1 LDAISKNSIVMSQEQ
16 ELSWRE
22 AMILARIRAKKERER
37 EERHRRV
44 EHQVRLRRRQIDAEV
59 RADAA
64 KRQLANL
71 EAARTRL
78 RRAEER
84 ATVADLEYAMSVYRG
99 PILRGTGSMP
109 VDVAHRWLR
118 VRVEPGAPEIPEF
131 RVDIDRLAARL
142 TATVRY
148 DVSLPVNAYAWQARR
163 DVELQRPVSEEAL
176 AMDGHELGHVA
187 EPFKRTHTLVPRSTG
202 RGSLCVA
209 CELAAW
215 RWAALY
221 LCRWTWAMHV
231 QMASSLSTYKPYA
244 TEAEQ
249 QQIDALCSRR
259 GFYDLRLIRLTR

>member
-1 LDAISKNSIVMSQEQ
+1 LNAISKNSILMSQEE

-22 AMILARIRAKKERER
+22 AMILARLRAKKKRER

-59 RADAA
+59 RADAI
-64 KRQLANL
+64 KRQLADL

-99 PILRGTGSMP
+99 PVLRGTGSMP
-109 VDVAHRWLR
+109 VDVARRWLR
-118 VRVEPGAPEIPEF
+118 VRVEPGAPEIPAF
-131 RVDIDRLAARL
+131 RADIDRLAAGL
-142 TATVRY
+142 KATVRY
-148 DVSLPVNAYAWQARR
+148 DVSVPVNAYAWQARR
-163 DVELQRPVSEEAL
+163 EVELQRPVSEEAL
-176 AMDGHELGHVA
+176 ATDGHELGHIA
-187 EPFKRTHTLVPRSTG
+187 KPCEPTHTLVPRSTG
-202 RGSLCVA
+202 PGSLCVA

-215 RWAALY
+215 RWAALH
-221 LCRWTWAMHV
+221 LCRWTRAMHI

-244 TEAEQ
+244 TEAER

-259 GFYDLRLIRLTR
+259 GFHELCLIRATR